1 MSLQDTMANINT
13 HGESF
18 QGTECFS
25 VCLRTHFFPVRR
37 LLPVL
42 IKCVKFVQ
50 WLPTIRV
57 YKLAIVATLGDGYI
71 GRWLHWVMATLG
83 DGYIG

>member
-13 HGESF
+13 HGEK
-18 QGTECFS
+18 FS
-25 VCLRTHFFPVRR
+25 RDRMLFSMPQDTFFPVRR

-42 IKCVKFVQ
+42 IKCVKFVH

-57 YKLAIVATLGDGYI
+57 HKLAIVATLGDGYI
-71 GRWLHWVMATLG
+71 GRWLHWEMATLG